1 MPPKTTTR
9 VAEERASG
17 NWRRA
22 FDSLLF
28 HDRLRCWGKQDV
40 VAATAAAA
48 NAFTSEGGFAAE
60 VHVVGH
66 AFGERIAVWNH
77 DLLGKVAA
85 LERLNIGAVGQSR
98 PFSRQHRGER
108 NAPKTTTRVAEERAS
123 GNWRRAFD
131 SLLFHDRLRCWGKQ
145 DVVAATAAAANAFTS
160 EGGFAAEVHVVG
172 HAFGERIAVWNH
184 DLLGKVAALERLNIG
199 AVGQSQT
206 GKGQ

>member
-1 MPPKTTTR
+1 MFAEIRGLTVVLDKVWLKVPKIQMTSSSR
-9 VAEERASG
+9 HEELNDA
-17 NWRRA
+17 
-22 FDSLLF
+22 
-28 HDRLRCWGKQDV
+28 LRFGWMMRGVKD
-40 VAATAAAA
+40 AAR
-48 NAFTSEGGFAAE
+48 GGC
-60 VHVVGH
+60 
-66 AFGERIAVWNH
+66 
-77 DLLGKVAA
+77 L
-85 LERLNIGAVGQSR
+85 R